1 MRGTVQ
7 TVPRTFFRRS
17 HIIGVNR
24 YVHEQREKGAFMRQ
38 SRILPFYM
46 AYPMPLF
53 YQEEDTVMRDLEYL
67 RELYPAEAKKYQ
79 KVIVDVLDRLDYE
92 GSMIYDEYPDRWQIY
107 RLTRII
113 VDRIKEQAAEE
124 TGESAKSPAGVEELV
139 QVLLCGEIYRRRHSN
154 RNGVLKF

>member
-1 MRGTVQ
+1 MT
-7 TVPRTFFRRS
+7 
-17 HIIGVNR
+17 
-24 YVHEQREKGAFMRQ
+24 
-38 SRILPFYM
+38 
-46 AYPMPLF
+46 YPMPLF

-67 RELYPAEAKKYQ
+67 QEMYPEEAKKYR

-107 RLTRII
+107 RLTQII
-113 VDRIKEQAAEE
+113 VDRIKKQTASE
-124 TGESAKSPAGVEELV
+124 TTGNTNGSAGIKELV

>member
-1 MRGTVQ
+1 MTTRHG
-7 TVPRTFFRRS
+7 
-17 HIIGVNR
+17 
-24 YVHEQREKGAFMRQ
+24 EFMKQ

-53 YQEEDTVMRDLEYL
+53 YQEEDTVTRDLEYL
-67 RELYPAEAKKYQ
+67 QEMYPAEAKRYR
-79 KVIVDVLDRLDYE
+79 KVIADVLDRLDYD

-107 RLTRII
+107 RLTQII
-113 VDRIKEQAAEE
+113 VDRIKEQAASEA
-124 TGESAKSPAGVEELV
+124 TGNVDSPAGIEELV

>member
-1 MRGTVQ
+1 M
-7 TVPRTFFRRS
+7 
-17 HIIGVNR
+17 
-24 YVHEQREKGAFMRQ
+24 KQ
-38 SRILPFYM
+38 SRFLPFYM

-67 RELYPAEAKKYQ
+67 QEMYPAEAKKYR
-79 KVIVDVLDRLDYE
+79 KVIADVLDRLDYE

-107 RLTRII
+107 RLTQII
-113 VDRIKEQAAEE
+113 VDRIREQAAAEAI
-124 TGESAKSPAGVEELV
+124 GNAAGPSGIEELV

>member
-1 MRGTVQ
+1 M
-7 TVPRTFFRRS
+7 
-17 HIIGVNR
+17 
-24 YVHEQREKGAFMRQ
+24 KQ

-67 RELYPAEAKKYQ
+67 QEMYPAEAKRYRKM
-79 KVIVDVLDRLDYE
+79 IADVLDRLDYD

-107 RLTRII
+107 RLTQII
-113 VDRIKEQAAEE
+113 MDRIREQADSE
-124 TGESAKSPAGVEELV
+124 TTDNAAGPEGIEDLV

>member
-1 MRGTVQ
+1 
-7 TVPRTFFRRS
+7 
-17 HIIGVNR
+17 
-24 YVHEQREKGAFMRQ
+24 
-38 SRILPFYM
+38 
-46 AYPMPLF
+46 MPLF

-67 RELYPAEAKKYQ
+67 QEMYPAEAKKYR

-107 RLTRII
+107 RLTQII
-113 VDRIKEQAAEE
+113 VDRIKEQAAES
-124 TGESAKSPAGVEELV
+124 GGSATDVAGLEELV

>member
-1 MRGTVQ
+1 
-7 TVPRTFFRRS
+7 
-17 HIIGVNR
+17 
-24 YVHEQREKGAFMRQ
+24 MRQ

-67 RELYPAEAKKYQ
+67 QEMYPAEAKKYR

-107 RLTRII
+107 RLTQII
-113 VDRIKEQAAEE
+113 VDRIKEAA
-124 TGESAKSPAGVEELV
+124 SAEMGGNAEGLAGVEELV

>member
-1 MRGTVQ
+1 MT
-7 TVPRTFFRRS
+7 
-17 HIIGVNR
+17 
-24 YVHEQREKGAFMRQ
+24 
-38 SRILPFYM
+38 
-46 AYPMPLF
+46 YPMPLF

-67 RELYPAEAKKYQ
+67 QEMYPAEAKKYR

-107 RLTRII
+107 RLTQII
-113 VDRIKEQAAEE
+113 VGRIKEQASAET
-124 TGESAKSPAGVEELV
+124 TGNADSPAGIEELV

>member
-1 MRGTVQ
+1 M
-7 TVPRTFFRRS
+7 
-17 HIIGVNR
+17 
-24 YVHEQREKGAFMRQ
+24 KQ

-53 YQEEDTVMRDLEYL
+53 YQEEDTVTRDLEYL
-67 RELYPAEAKKYQ
+67 QEMYPAEAKRYR
-79 KVIVDVLDRLDYE
+79 KVIVEVLDRLDYE

-107 RLTRII
+107 RLTQII
-113 VDRIKEQAAEE
+113 VDRIKEQAASEA
-124 TGESAKSPAGVEELV
+124 TGNADSPAGIEELV

>member
-1 MRGTVQ
+1 M
-7 TVPRTFFRRS
+7 
-17 HIIGVNR
+17 
-24 YVHEQREKGAFMRQ
+24 KQ

-67 RELYPAEAKKYQ
+67 QEMYPAEAKKYR
-79 KVIVDVLDRLDYE
+79 KVIADVLDRLDYD

-107 RLTRII
+107 RLTQII
-113 VDRIKEQAAEE
+113 MDRIKEQMASETTGNAA
-124 TGESAKSPAGVEELV
+124 SPEGVENLV

>member
-1 MRGTVQ
+1 M
-7 TVPRTFFRRS
+7 
-17 HIIGVNR
+17 
-24 YVHEQREKGAFMRQ
+24 KQ
-38 SRILPFYM
+38 SRFLPFYM

-67 RELYPAEAKKYQ
+67 QEMYPAEAKKYR
-79 KVIVDVLDRLDYE
+79 KVIADVLDRLDYE

-107 RLTRII
+107 RLKQIV
-113 VDRIKEQAAEE
+113 VDRIREQAAAE
-124 TGESAKSPAGVEELV
+124 TAGNAVSPSGIEDLV